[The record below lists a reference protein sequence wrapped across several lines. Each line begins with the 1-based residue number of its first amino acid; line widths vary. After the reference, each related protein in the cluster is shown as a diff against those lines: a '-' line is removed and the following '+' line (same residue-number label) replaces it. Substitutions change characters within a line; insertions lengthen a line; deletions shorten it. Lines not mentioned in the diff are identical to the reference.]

1 MDTVD
6 DEIRRSRRI
15 KAIESYA
22 ESAPQMIL
30 QIFILCR
37 RVCSEEMEKSDG
49 NFLITSMIHLGPLN
63 QHLSINNSNSFDN
76 EIVHFIFQE
85 SCIFP
90 WPFPYYPY

>member
-1 MDTVD
+1 MFRYVKVLREQYKLWAIEDTTLEIMDTVD

-37 RVCSEEMEKSDG
+37 RVCAEDLEKNDG
-49 NFLITSMIHLGPLN
+49 NFLITSTIN
-63 QHLSINNSNSFDN
+63 LSLLFLYFEFNG
-76 EIVHFIFQE
+76 
-85 SCIFP
+85 
-90 WPFPYYPY
+90 

>member
-63 QHLSINNSNSFDN
+63 QHLSIKSFKSHRYN
-76 EIVHFIFQE
+76 LEYLI
-85 SCIFP
+85 
-90 WPFPYYPY
+90 